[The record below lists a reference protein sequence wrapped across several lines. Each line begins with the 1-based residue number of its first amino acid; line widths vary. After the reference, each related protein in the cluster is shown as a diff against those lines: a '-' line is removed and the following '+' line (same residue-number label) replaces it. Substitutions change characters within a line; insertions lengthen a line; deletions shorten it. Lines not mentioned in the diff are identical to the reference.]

1 MTMTLTTH
9 FADRDLEELVSE
21 EEQEEEEFCGGDDH
35 LSTDP
40 WGALRQRVRRAHYF
54 MTNGFA

>member
-9 FADRDLEELVSE
+9 FADRDLDGLGSE
-21 EEQEEEEFCGGDDH
+21 DDQEEEEFCGGDDR
-35 LSTDP
+35 LAANP
-40 WGALRQRVRRAHYF
+40 WASLRQRVRRAHYF